1 MLLSTRSRV
10 IEVSSE
16 VRVCSDVLLRR
27 LSCQQSICSA
37 AFAAILWGMT
47 TPAAVEA
54 DLGWALG
61 ALMRTYLR
69 TTAGALAEVPGGPRG
84 YQVLTACLHDE
95 PPTQLALAR
104 RLGLDR
110 TVMTHLL
117 DELEGAGLVERR
129 PDPADRRARRI
140 IATGAGAALL
150 DELDGRLATVE
161 DTVLTALDPVER
173 EALRVLLSKAAIAGC
188 PSADACTVAREMQ
201 DAGQLDGC

>member
-1 MLLSTRSRV
+1 
-10 IEVSSE
+10 
-16 VRVCSDVLLRR
+16 
-27 LSCQQSICSA
+27 
-37 AFAAILWGMT
+37 MT

-69 TTAGALAEVPGGPRG
+69 TTAGALAEVPGG
-84 YQVLTACLHDE
+84 
-95 PPTQLALAR
+95 

-161 DTVLTALDPVER
+161 DTVLTALDPAER
-173 EALRVLLSKAAIAGC
+173 EALRALLSKAAIAGC

>member
-1 MLLSTRSRV
+1 
-10 IEVSSE
+10 
-16 VRVCSDVLLRR
+16 
-27 LSCQQSICSA
+27 
-37 AFAAILWGMT
+37 MT

-69 TTAGALAEVPGGPRG
+69 TTAVALAEVPGGPRG
-84 YQVLTACLHDE
+84 YQVLTACLHEE

-140 IATGAGAALL
+140 VATSEGAALL

-161 DTVLTALDPVER
+161 DTVLTALDPAER

-188 PSADACTVAREMQ
+188 PWADACTVAREMQ